1 MIKGLVTIVPKRVL
15 KSPKIA
21 CKAANIVRK
30 GTKNFGTHIQGTKI
44 LQAGKNIFPKK
55 VPKSVPKRYQK
66 LFQKVQKI
74 RLKGNK
80 MKYRINVKKGTKVK

>member
-44 LQAGKNIFPKK
+44 LQAGKKYFPKKGPKKCAKK
-55 VPKSVPKRYQK
+55 VPKIVP
-66 LFQKVQKI
+66 
-74 RLKGNK
+74 
-80 MKYRINVKKGTKVK
+80 KGTKNKTER